1 LLEGDQKMAQYEI
14 RQERMCRLFNIIGQ
28 LSPFSQV
35 TVHDLAAEYNV
46 DERTIQRDIEVLER
60 AQIGVFEDE
69 NNTLKISRVGYRKIK
84 SWMES

>member
-1 LLEGDQKMAQYEI
+1 MAQYEI
-14 RQERMCRLFNIIGQ
+14 RQERMCRIFNIIGQ

-60 AQIGVFEDE
+60 AELGVFQDE
-69 NNTLKISRVGYRKIK
+69 NSCIKIGKNGYKKIK
-84 SWMES
+84 SWISG